1 MSRYLSNF
9 LLNLIHQFQQNFY
22 MKTIKIKMTK
32 LLKKLRQSLINLSNS
47 INSKEV
53 LENKN
58 PKKIVLKKPLTLT
71 SNKKVKDVFQT

>member
-1 MSRYLSNF
+1 M
-9 LLNLIHQFQQNFY
+9 
-22 MKTIKIKMTK
+22 
-32 LLKKLRQSLINLSNS
+32 QSLINLSNS

-58 PKKIVLKKPLTLT
+58 PKKIVFKKPLTLT